1 MAYGRIYLQII
12 YKRGDNNIP
21 WQLITTH
28 NKFLLI
34 KSCNNKNKSKKE
46 TKQTKKNTPLLS
58 LGTIPKCNRK
68 IAVTEAKSIHIYM
81 TVHSPGLVH
90 ALQ

>member
-28 NKFLLI
+28 NKLLLI
-34 KSCNNKNKSKKE
+34 KSCNNKNKSQKE
-46 TKQTKKNTPLLS
+46 TKKQKNTPLLEQFPNA
-58 LGTIPKCNRK
+58 I
-68 IAVTEAKSIHIYM
+68 EKS
-81 TVHSPGLVH
+81 
-90 ALQ
+90 Q